1 MTLTLADLVGVL
13 SRRKPIQSV
22 MQPDM
27 HTKDTAQSVA
37 RAGTR
42 ARLGVSQLWDIVPG
56 ECDERGDGG
65 GCWRS
70 VAFHRA
76 IGSLEPPAEGN
87 VLICCLPPRADIE
100 IDL

>member
-42 ARLGVSQLWDIVPG
+42 ARLGVSQLWGIVPG
-56 ECDERGDGG
+56 ECDERGDGAG
-65 GCWRS
+65 AGVLLRS
-70 VAFHRA
+70 
-76 IGSLEPPAEGN
+76 IEP
-87 VLICCLPPRADIE
+87 L
-100 IDL
+100 DLLSPTLKETY